1 MLDVFS
7 VTCPFFA
14 LVLAGFLATTKKMMP
29 LEAIP
34 GLNIFVLYFAL
45 PCMLFRFGTHAQI
58 DQLLNPAVLLTYFI
72 GACVMVTLATVL
84 SLSFGAGW
92 NNAAFGALVAAFPNT
107 GFMGVP
113 LLLALFGL
121 SASGTAIVT
130 ITIDMVFTTSLC
142 IALSRLEGAGA
153 HGIGVALRRASL
165 GIVMNPMP
173 WAIGLGVLFCALNLQ
188 LVAPLDKTVQLL
200 GDAAS
205 PTALFTVGAV
215 LARSWMMSSREVGE
229 EVNALGNTIRDISES
244 ATRASHHPVRDYW
257 SITILKLVVHPM
269 LVFTLGRLFI
279 EIGMQLDANSLKIM
293 VLIAALPSASNVVML
308 SQRYGADN
316 ERIAKIILLTTAIAF
331 LSFSSLVKLYS

>member
-14 LVLAGFLATTKKMMP
+14 LVLAGFLATTKKLLP

-34 GLNIFVLYFAL
+34 GLNTFVLYFAL
-45 PCMLFRFGTHAQI
+45 PCMLFRFGTHAQL
-58 DQLLNPAVLLTYFI
+58 DQLLNPAVFLTYI
-72 GACVMVTLATVL
+72 SGAIVMVSLAIGL
-84 SLSFGAGW
+84 SIYLGLGW
-92 NNAAFGALVAAFPNT
+92 NNASFGALVAAFPNT

-153 HGIGVALRRASL
+153 HGIGKALQRAL
-165 GIVMNPMP
+165 KGIVMNPMP
-173 WAIGLGVLFCALNLQ
+173 WSILLGVLFCAFKWELT
-188 LVAPLDKTVQLL
+188 APLDKTVQLL
-200 GDAAS
+200 SDAAS

-215 LARSWMMSSREVGE
+215 LARSWISSSSHQI
-229 EVNALGNTIRDISES
+229 NNTVRDQPKRDIWIISG
-244 ATRASHHPVRDYW
+244 
-257 SITILKLVVHPM
+257 LKLVVHPF
-269 LVFTLGRLFI
+269 LIFGLGRLSTVF
-279 EIGMQLDANSLKIM
+279 GMDLNPNNLKIM
-293 VLIAALPSASNVVML
+293 VLIAALPSASNVVIL

-316 ERIAKIILLTTAIAF
+316 ERIAKIILFTTAVAF
-331 LSFSSLVKLYS
+331 FTFSALVKLYT

>member
-14 LVLAGFLATTKKMMP
+14 LVLTGFLATSKKMLP

-45 PCMLFRFGTHAQI
+45 PCMLFRFGNHAQL
-58 DQLLNPAVLLTYFI
+58 DQLFNPSVFLTYLI
-72 GACVMVTLATVL
+72 GACLMVCVAILVALHVGL
-84 SLSFGAGW
+84 GW
-92 NNAAFGALVAAFPNT
+92 NNASFGALVAAFPNT

-130 ITIDMVFTTSLC
+130 IIIDMVFTTSLC

-153 HGIGVALRRASL
+153 HGIGQALQRAL
-165 GIVMNPMP
+165 KGILMNPMP
-173 WAIGLGVLFCALNLQ
+173 WAIGTGVVFCSSNLTLF
-188 LVAPLDKTVQLL
+188 APLDKTVQLL

-215 LARSWMMSSREVGE
+215 LARSWMSSQPSKSLYMGKNTSSNNSYRELRSMHLV
-229 EVNALGNTIRDISES
+229 S
-244 ATRASHHPVRDYW
+244 RDYW
-257 SITILKLVVHPM
+257 SISILKLIVHPA
-269 LVFTLGRLFI
+269 LIYTLGRIAVELNF
-279 EIGMQLDANSLKIM
+279 GMDSGSLKIM

-316 ERIAKIILLTTAIAF
+316 ERIAKIILITTTISFLT
-331 LSFSSLVKLYS
+331 FSALVSIYK

>member
-1 MLDVFS
+1 
-7 VTCPFFA
+7 
-14 LVLAGFLATTKKMMP
+14 MP
-29 LEAIP
+29 LDAIP
-34 GLNIFVLYFAL
+34 GLNVFVLYFAL
-45 PCMLFRFGTHAQI
+45 PCMLFRFGTHAQL
-58 DQLLNPAVLLTYFI
+58 DQLLNPAVLLTYFV
-72 GACVMVTLATVL
+72 GACVMVTLATAL
-84 SLSFGAGW
+84 SLSLGAGW

-121 SASGTAIVT
+121 SSSGTAIVT

-153 HGIGVALRRASL
+153 HGMGIALRRAAK

-173 WAIGLGVLFCALNLQ
+173 WAIGIGVLFCTFNLQ
-188 LVAPLDKTVQLL
+188 LFAPLDKTVQLL

-215 LARSWMMSSREVGE
+215 LARSWMMSSSKVVAGGC
-229 EVNALGNTIRDISES
+229 ALDDTRSQMSLS
-244 ATRASHHPVRDYW
+244 AASALHRSVRDYW
-257 SITILKLVVHPM
+257 SISILKLIVHPM

-316 ERIAKIILLTTAIAF
+316 ERIAKIILLTTAVAF

>member
-58 DQLLNPAVLLTYFI
+58 DQLLNPAVFMTYFV
-72 GACVMVTLATVL
+72 GACVMVTLATAL
-84 SLSFGAGW
+84 SLTFGLGW

-153 HGIGVALRRASL
+153 HGIGVALRRASK
-165 GIVMNPMP
+165 GILMNPMP
-173 WAIGLGVLFCALNLQ
+173 WAIGIGVVFCAFNLQ

-215 LARSWMMSSREVGE
+215 LARSWMMSSMKA
-229 EVNALGNTIRDISES
+229 VNSMDS
-244 ATRASHHPVRDYW
+244 AGTANNPHHSVRDYW
-257 SITILKLVVHPM
+257 SISILKLIVHP
-269 LVFTLGRLFI
+269 LLIFTLGRLLI
-279 EIGMQLDANSLKIM
+279 ETGMKLDLNSLKIM

-316 ERIAKIILLTTAIAF
+316 ERIAKIILITTAVAF
-331 LSFSSLVKLYS
+331 LSFSGLVKVYS